1 MFDFN
6 LKRQIEMQHQE
17 GNFDWFER
25 QKYSSRSNLI
35 SNNQCKWLPS
45 LSEDTYQLSAV
56 HKNEIHSQEIIY
68 SFQMFSI
75 LTYYSTKLIL

>member
-17 GNFDWFER
+17 GNFGWFER

-45 LSEDTYQLSAV
+45 LS
-56 HKNEIHSQEIIY
+56 
-68 SFQMFSI
+68 
-75 LTYYSTKLIL
+75 

>member
-45 LSEDTYQLSAV
+45 LS
-56 HKNEIHSQEIIY
+56 
-68 SFQMFSI
+68 
-75 LTYYSTKLIL
+75 

>member
-1 MFDFN
+1 MCATVEGQCLEYLVYITLVGGEMFDFN
-6 LKRQIEMQHQE
+6 LKRQIEMQPHE

-45 LSEDTYQLSAV
+45 LS
-56 HKNEIHSQEIIY
+56 
-68 SFQMFSI
+68 
-75 LTYYSTKLIL
+75 